1 MRENFKANKMDFI
14 KVINFYFPKDNSLT
28 IILIKKEE
36 TTWKKWFV
44 KHRT

>member
-1 MRENFKANKMDFI
+1 MRENFKANKMDF